1 MDKFLLSLD
10 IKLIFKVY
18 LWSTSEAMADRE
30 KKGGDGN
37 TKAEYLENEK
47 RFLDEIKN
55 IFHSFRRP
63 IIWWKIKN
71 W

>member
-1 MDKFLLSLD
+1 
-10 IKLIFKVY
+10 
-18 LWSTSEAMADRE
+18 MADRE

-63 IIWWKIKN
+63 IIW
-71 W
+71 